1 MRGAAGPLRRS
12 GYTWRASAAGSA
24 RALRSAAGLVMA
36 VLVAAGARADKLAQR
51 PRIDKPELLAQYE
64 EKLVAAALARRGRM
78 PADLE
83 PEPEGKLIEAIDID
97 ASPIILNGDLPLSS
111 RLPWTALNRVHV
123 RTREPVIA
131 RELLFSVG
139 SIFRRDLFE
148 ESGRNLRSLFI
159 LGVARLVVVRG
170 STPDRV
176 RVLVVTKDQWSL
188 RLNTNFTL
196 DQARLDA
203 LSFQF
208 AEVNLAG
215 RNKRVSID
223 FGLDP
228 GRYNVGGSYTD
239 PRIWGSRHQLKVVG
253 GLYVNRKSGD
263 LEGGQLLFTVGR
275 PLFSLRTRLG
285 WQAQFQ
291 YLQDIVR
298 YFTGGDLY
306 LRTVLNERVPDQFQR
321 LNIMGSVQATYS
333 MGVIRKVNLSAGFA
347 AARVR
352 YSLPDDFPAEIS
364 AAAKRAYAALLPRS
378 EDTSGPYLLLDAYFA
393 RFVRLKNIQ
402 TLALSEDFRLGP
414 QFTTELRFASR
425 VFGLRSDFVQLAAGY
440 NDQRYLG
447 DDLISFGVNA
457 SVRVQYGVFAGT
469 NLVNE
474 TVTAFVRNVSPKFG
488 PLRLHVY
495 GLLNLRSHDIDNRR
509 LTLGSDSGLRG
520 YAPRA
525 FQGPNLY
532 QVNVELRSTA
542 LNLWTIHLGGVL
554 FYDAGDAPAGLN
566 QYDQD
571 GVYQP
576 GGYHQDAGLGL
587 RILLPQFNRDVI
599 RLDLAFPFERDA
611 MTATWT
617 PRFSASFGQAF

>member
-1 MRGAAGPLRRS
+1 M
-12 GYTWRASAAGSA
+12 
-24 RALRSAAGLVMA
+24 AGLVA
-36 VLVAAGARADKLAQR
+36 LPAGRVRADKL
-51 PRIDKPELLAQYE
+51 DVLAQYE
-64 EKLVAAALARRGRM
+64 EKLVAAALVRRGRL
-78 PADLE
+78 PSDLE
-83 PEPEGKLIEAIDID
+83 PQPEGKLIEAIDID
-97 ASPIILNGDLPLSS
+97 ASQIILKGDLPLSS
-111 RLPWTALNRVHV
+111 RLPWTILNRLHV

-139 SIFRRDLFE
+139 SLFRRDLFE

-159 LGVARLVVVRG
+159 LGVARLVVLRG

-196 DQARLDA
+196 DQARIDA

-228 GRYNVGGSYTD
+228 GRYNAGGSYTD

-253 GLYVNRKSGD
+253 GLYLNRASGN
-263 LEGGQLLFTVGR
+263 LEGGQLLLTVGR
-275 PLFSLRTRLG
+275 PLYSLRTRFG

-298 YFTGGDLY
+298 YFAGGDLY
-306 LRTVLNERVPDQFQR
+306 QRKVLGESVPDQFQR
-321 LNIMGSVQATYS
+321 LNILGGVQATYS
-333 MGVIRKVNLSAGFA
+333 MGVLHKVNLSAGFTVS
-347 AARVR
+347 RVR
-352 YSLPDDFPAEIS
+352 YAVPDDFPAEIS
-364 AAAKRAYAALLPRS
+364 AAARNAYAALLPRS
-378 EDTSGPYLLLDAYFA
+378 EDISGPYLQLDSFVA

-414 QFTTELRFASR
+414 QVQAEVRFASHL
-425 VFGLRSDFVQLAAGY
+425 FGLGYDFVQLSAAY
-440 NDQRYLG
+440 AEQRYFG
-447 DDLISFGVNA
+447 DNLLSLSVSGG
-457 SVRVQYGVFAGT
+457 VRVQYGVYPGT
-469 NLVNE
+469 SLVNE
-474 TVTAFVRNVSPKFG
+474 TVTASLRNISPRFG

-495 GLLNLRSHDIDNRR
+495 GQLNLRAHDIDNRR

-525 FQGPNLY
+525 FQGPNQY
-532 QVNVELRSTA
+532 QLNVELRSTA
-542 LNLWTIHLGGVL
+542 LNLWTIHIGGVL
-554 FYDAGDAPAGLN
+554 FYDAGDAPTGL
-566 QYDQD
+566 QSYDQS

-611 MTATWT
+611 TTDSYT